1 MFNEKKKIVDLLKSK
16 ITDMNKKR
24 GLELFLWALSI
35 FFAAQIYSSI
45 NGPIK
50 FNKVKNEK
58 KKFSEIISQITS
70 KIKEEDRNAGL
81 HVLLGISRI
90 SLNKKK
96 KGSGKIGSK

>member
-1 MFNEKKKIVDLLKSK
+1 MVSAKN
-16 ITDMNKKR
+16 
-24 GLELFLWALSI
+24 LELELQDL
-35 FFAAQIYSSI
+35 Y
-45 NGPIK
+45 K
-50 FNKVKNEK
+50 K

-96 KGSGKIGSK
+96 KIR